1 MSTAPDR
8 QAEPRSNGYADLR
21 GYAAIGDGRT
31 VALIARDGRI
41 DWLPV
46 PGMADAPM
54 FAAVLDDERG
64 GRFSLQPDEPFT
76 SARSYVDGTNVL
88 RTRFTSASGVVE
100 VTDALVTGVAG
111 RLPWMQLVRR
121 VDGVAGA
128 VPMTWTVAPGSVLAE
143 DEVTRFDTGHV
154 PLLRVGDTNIALT
167 GSDIGR
173 QDPVHP
179 GNGPATDWGPDFRGA
194 FTTAA
199 GSRHVLCLAGTKGE
213 PIRVPDPAIADES
226 LDRTIAGWKNWSEVF
241 SWDGPWPEH
250 VHRSTLALKLLTY
263 TPSGAIAAAATTSL
277 PESVHGDKN
286 WDYRFAWV
294 RDLAYSVDAF
304 LRFGLREEPHA
315 AVSWVLKA
323 LKANT
328 TDGIAVYLTL
338 DGEQTAGVRRVDA
351 AGWRGIGPVVS
362 GNQAGGQ
369 LQLGVY
375 ADLIGIMRGYTA
387 DGNLLDETSSELLVR
402 LADEVCVS
410 WKRKDSGMWE
420 LVEPRH
426 HVSSKMGCWQ
436 ALDAA
441 CALHDMGFL
450 LPPSGT
456 RKRWEHH
463 KRLIRRWIDKHG
475 WDERRGTY
483 VMAKGSKALDV
494 SVLLHTVSGFD
505 RGERMSRTIDALREE
520 LGRGPLIYRYS
531 GMEREEG
538 TFTACAFWLVSALAC
553 VGRMA
558 EARELMDELVAT
570 VPNDV
575 GIMAEMVDETS
586 GASLGNLPQALS
598 HLALVQAASVIREL
612 S

>member
-1 MSTAPDR
+1 MSSAPTR
-8 QAEPRSNGYADLR
+8 PAERRSNGYADLR

-31 VALIARDGRI
+31 IALIARDGRI

-54 FAAVLDDERG
+54 FAALLDDERG
-64 GRFSLQPDEPFT
+64 GRFALQPDEPFA
-76 SARSYVDGTNVL
+76 SERQYVDGTNVL
-88 RTRFTSASGVVE
+88 RTRFTSSSGVVE

-121 VDGVAGA
+121 IDGVEGA
-128 VPMTWTVAPGSVLAE
+128 VPMTWIVAPGNLLGDDA
-143 DEVTRFDTGHV
+143 VTRFDTGHV
-154 PLLRVGDTNIALT
+154 PLIRAGDTNIALT

-173 QDPVHP
+173 LDPVHA

-194 FTTAA
+194 FTTSA
-199 GSRHVLCLAGTKGE
+199 GSRHVLCLCGTEGE
-213 PIRVPDPAIADES
+213 PIRVPDPEIADES
-226 LDRTIAGWKNWSEVF
+226 LDRTIAGWQTWTDVF
-241 SWDGPWPEH
+241 SWDGPWPEQ

-277 PESVHGDKN
+277 PESIHGDKN

-328 TDGIAVYLTL
+328 RDGIAVFLTL
-338 DGEQTAGVRRVDA
+338 DGEQTAGVQRIDA
-351 AGWRGIGPVVS
+351 AGWRGIGPVVT
-362 GNQAGGQ
+362 GNQADGQ

-375 ADLIGIMRGYTA
+375 SDLIAIMRAYTA
-387 DGNLLDETSSELLVR
+387 DGNLLDSTSSDLLVH
-402 LADEVCVS
+402 LADEACVH

-420 LVEPRH
+420 LTETKH
-426 HVSSKMGCWQ
+426 YVSSKMGCWQ

-441 CALHDMGFL
+441 CTLHDMGFV
-450 LPPSGT
+450 LPPDGT
-456 RKRWEHH
+456 RERWEKN
-463 KRLIRRWIDKHG
+463 KRLIARWIDRHG

-483 VMAKGSKALDV
+483 VMAKGSKALDA

-538 TFTACAFWLVSALAC
+538 TFTACAFWTASALAC
-553 VGRMA
+553 VGRID
-558 EARELMDELVAT
+558 EARALMDELVAT

-575 GIMAEMVDETS
+575 GIMAEMVDEGT